1 MEMTTRDTILKKI
14 LDAQENV
21 RDYEMFSK
29 QVADEEVAQMYK
41 KFAEESGMQATKLQ
55 EVFKKYDKKS

>member
-1 MEMTTRDTILKKI
+1 MEMRTRDTILKKL

-29 QVADEEVAQMYK
+29 QVADDEVAQVFK
-41 KFAEESGMQATKLQ
+41 QFAEESGMQATKLQ
-55 EVFKKYDKKS
+55 DLYKKYDQK

>member
-1 MEMTTRDTILKKI
+1 MEMRTRDTIFKKL

-29 QVADEEVAQMYK
+29 QVADQEVAEIFK

-55 EVFKKYDKKS
+55 DLYEKYDKQ

>member
-29 QVADEEVAQMYK
+29 QVADEEVARMYK

-55 EVFKKYDKKS
+55 EIFKKYDKKS